1 MHPLPKFF
9 KAQYKLEERYQQYDK
24 PEHLQRD
31 RILLLKRQFKLSAW
45 IWLFHETKVHIKYP
59 VKIKEK
65 NFTLNG
71 SVQAESEHNGVKL
84 VWSPTQCSVLL
95 LLVCVCVHI
104 QCVRVLTSMQRS
116 KDNFLELVLSF
127 SIVGCRKLRSQRC
140 WGYSWVWWLSCQSVE
155 NAWHRLD
162 TDLKWV
168 QSQWKLVLLLDV
180 LGENLSLDTVV
191 TITVT

>member
-84 VWSPTQCSVLL
+84 VWSILFCPFLYKWS
-95 LLVCVCVHI
+95 
-104 QCVRVLTSMQRS
+104 QRS
-116 KDNFLELVLSF
+116 TSTAGKAFGWKPSQAPKNGGSLVQR
-127 SIVGCRKLRSQRC
+127 IVQYKTHNCFYSC
-140 WGYSWVWWLSCQSVE
+140 WIILYIV
-155 NAWHRLD
+155 
-162 TDLKWV
+162 
-168 QSQWKLVLLLDV
+168 
-180 LGENLSLDTVV
+180 
-191 TITVT
+191 